1 MSRTREGRESR
12 VTGGLGG
19 GGGTMGVPPR
29 PTSEKQQQRGMK
41 KAGTGSKMA
50 NGKSKLAQQQQQ
62 KQQPQKQEGRYRGV
76 RRRPWGRY
84 AAEIRDPNTR
94 ERRWLGTF
102 DTAEDAALAYDLA
115 ARSMR
120 GLKARTNFVYNTQQ
134 TCLLSAA
141 MAAARAAEQMQ
152 SHEQHHDIQTF
163 GGGATMKPRK
173 PDWLSALTCSGTQ
186 PDKSH
191 LNGHHLNPIDAV
203 IESFSEPYS
212 HVLESVERL
221 ASAISDRPI
230 HQQAMRERDMHL
242 QQQQQRSCL
251 QPSSPTTCRSK
262 VVGSAQQQQAGSPV
276 RTKESWLS
284 GFHNAQQDS
293 TRGAHHNSER
303 ITTTSQQSARLE
315 VKENPIPETIA
326 NFHSLGFL
334 IICLGFW
341 PRGLIRLNLGSRVL
355 PKRQIDCVEKHYS
368 PPFSIA
374 FRCFNC
380 DIGLMQRK
388 GESSCM
394 PKGGG
399 YRLSVR

>member
-1 MSRTREGRESR
+1 MSRTREGREWT
-12 VTGGLGG
+12 VTGGL

-29 PTSEKQQQRGMK
+29 PTLEKQQQRGMK
-41 KAGTGSKMA
+41 KAGIGSKMA
-50 NGKSKLAQQQQQ
+50 TGRSRLAKQQQSQQQQQ
-62 KQQPQKQEGRYRGV
+62 QKQEGRYRGV

-141 MAAARAAEQMQ
+141 MAAARAAEKMQ
-152 SHEQHHDIQTF
+152 SQEQPQGIHTF
-163 GGGATMKPRK
+163 GGGATAATTKPRK
-173 PDWLSALTCSGTQ
+173 QDWLSALTCSDTQ
-186 PDKSH
+186 PEKSH
-191 LNGHHLNPIDAV
+191 LNGHHRNPIDAV

-230 HQQAMRERDMHL
+230 HQQATREREM

-251 QPSSPTTCRSK
+251 QPSSPTTCRSN
-262 VVGSAQQQQAGSPV
+262 VVESAQQQQAGSPV

-284 GFHNAQQDS
+284 GFHNGQQDS
-293 TRGAHHNSER
+293 TGGAHHNSER
-303 ITTTSQQSARLE
+303 ITTTSQQPARLE
-315 VKENPIPETIA
+315 VKEKL
-326 NFHSLGFL
+326 HL
-334 IICLGFW
+334 
-341 PRGLIRLNLGSRVL
+341 
-355 PKRQIDCVEKHYS
+355 
-368 PPFSIA
+368 
-374 FRCFNC
+374 
-380 DIGLMQRK
+380 
-388 GESSCM
+388 
-394 PKGGG
+394 
-399 YRLSVR
+399 

>member
-12 VTGGLGG
+12 VTGGLGGGGG

-50 NGKSKLAQQQQQ
+50 TGKSKLAQQQ

-141 MAAARAAEQMQ
+141 MAAARATEQTQ
-152 SHEQHHDIQTF
+152 SHEQQQDIHTF
-163 GGGATMKPRK
+163 GGGANLKPRK

-186 PDKSH
+186 TEKSH

-230 HQQAMRERDMHL
+230 HQQAMREREMQL
-242 QQQQQRSCL
+242 QQQQQQQRSCL

-303 ITTTSQQSARLE
+303 ITTTSQQSAHLE
-315 VKENPIPETIA
+315 VKENSVPKTIA
-326 NFHSLGFL
+326 NFHRLGF
-334 IICLGFW
+334 
-341 PRGLIRLNLGSRVL
+341 
-355 PKRQIDCVEKHYS
+355 
-368 PPFSIA
+368 
-374 FRCFNC
+374 
-380 DIGLMQRK
+380 
-388 GESSCM
+388 
-394 PKGGG
+394 
-399 YRLSVR
+399 